1 MDLSDPQSGEMLANW
16 RSRQV
21 EIRARELNV
30 PLQDFRDWL
39 SGKRVESVE
48 AAMLRETDDMD
59 WPKTVRGRS

>member
-1 MDLSDPQSGEMLANW
+1 MDLSDPQSGELLANW